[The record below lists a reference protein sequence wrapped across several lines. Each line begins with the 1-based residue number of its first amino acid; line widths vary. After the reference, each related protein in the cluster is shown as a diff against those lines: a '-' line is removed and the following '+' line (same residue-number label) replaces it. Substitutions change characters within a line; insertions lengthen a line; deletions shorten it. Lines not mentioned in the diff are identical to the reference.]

1 MGNADLLTLIERML
15 QDQGDDSGTMLSA
28 NRKLVDLARD
38 LALTGELPDDPA
50 GEPSA

>member
-15 QDQGDDSGTMLSA
+15 QDQGGDSGTMLSA
-28 NRKLVDLARD
+28 NRKLVE